1 MVVGPLKPTDNVNRD
16 LQCHAVST
24 SFGFHISV
32 FEFSHSEIYLTY
44 IKLIG
49 GSLLNGLPR
58 VYFEDRDWLPKPLTS
73 ASQNGLGA
81 KACLD

>member
-32 FEFSHSEIYLTY
+32 FEFSHSEI
-44 IKLIG
+44 
-49 GSLLNGLPR
+49 
-58 VYFEDRDWLPKPLTS
+58 
-73 ASQNGLGA
+73 
-81 KACLD
+81 